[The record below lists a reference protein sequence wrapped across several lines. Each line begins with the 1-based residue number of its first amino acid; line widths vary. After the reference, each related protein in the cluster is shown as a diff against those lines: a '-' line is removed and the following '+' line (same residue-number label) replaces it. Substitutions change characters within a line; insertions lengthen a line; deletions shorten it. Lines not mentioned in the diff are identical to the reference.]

1 MTRPAPKRGL
11 AWLWH
16 ELFEASLVI
25 KGLLAGSESLAGL
38 GLLLTSNHLILRFV
52 AWLTHHEL
60 TQDPTD
66 PMATWTR
73 HAMEAFSI
81 ETQHFYAIYLMTHGG
96 LKLAMVLL
104 LARRI
109 LWAYPAAMAL
119 LAGFILYQL
128 NHWTHTHSPALLVLT
143 AFDAFMIYLVWRE
156 YRALK
161 APQPAG

>member
-1 MTRPAPKRGL
+1 MTAPAQKRGL

-25 KGLLAGSESLAGL
+25 KGLLAGSEALAGL
-38 GLLLTSNHLILRFV
+38 GLLLTSNNLILRFV
-52 AWLTHHEL
+52 AWLTSHEL

-66 PMATWTR
+66 PMATWTQ
-73 HAMEAFSI
+73 HTMAAFSI
-81 ETQHFYAIYLMTHGG
+81 ETQHFFAIYLLTHGA

-109 LWAYPAAMAL
+109 LWAYPAAMAML
-119 LAGFILYQL
+119 TGFILYQM

-156 YRALK
+156 YRTLK
-161 APQPAG
+161 TTRLAA